1 MSILEIKLIINWTYF
16 YSDIFDQTKF
26 LSRVGITVFN
36 EEKNRFWFV
45 LNDRCNNSIIFV
57 LFRLKTGDVLFV
69 TPKAGSRFITADEED
84 HAGNGHMS
92 TSGSS
97 ASLASLNSVKS
108 SNNTVAASVN
118 IEVRATSHF
127 TIFLQMVDIFL

>member
-1 MSILEIKLIINWTYF
+1 MDYF
-16 YSDIFDQTKF
+16 YSDIFDKTKF
-26 LSRVGITVFN
+26 IGRAGITVFN
-36 EEKNRFWFV
+36 IEKNRICFV
-45 LNDRCNNSIIFV
+45 LNDRCNNRIISV

-108 SNNTVAASVN
+108 SNNTAAVSVN
-118 IEVRATSHF
+118 VEVSY
-127 TIFLQMVDIFL
+127 FLPFLA